1 MSNPAQKAQTPA
13 TIASPE
19 KETPTPQEQTP
30 VDEQS
35 AHQGAVESDIMQTLP
50 PTNESTTATNDENAA
65 AEEEIDPADEI
76 TPG

>member
-13 TIASPE
+13 TTASPDKE
-19 KETPTPQEQTP
+19 KTTSQEQTP

-35 AHQGAVESDIMQTLP
+35 AHQGATESDIMQTLP
-50 PTNESTTATNDENAA
+50 PTSENTPPPNDENAT